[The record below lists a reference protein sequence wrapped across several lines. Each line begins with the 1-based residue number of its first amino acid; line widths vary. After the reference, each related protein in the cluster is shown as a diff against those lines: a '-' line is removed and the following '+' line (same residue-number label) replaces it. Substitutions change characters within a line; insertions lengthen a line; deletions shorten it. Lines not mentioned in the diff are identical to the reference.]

1 MIDPRRLQHLQNE
14 FCKVTG
20 VAAVCLDSE
29 NQVVTEP
36 YVDKTWK
43 RLDGEDPISTE
54 YRRKAAQALDRVQAG
69 LLEEQVVEELP
80 DGGHVAAVAVSVEN
94 NTILYWQVYDLKK
107 IDTISF
113 YQILDL
119 LRDTSVDMYR
129 DRMSCF
135 SAEAESRRSR
145 SAEEGDES
153 ESPYY

>member
-1 MIDPRRLQHLQNE
+1 MPRKGVFPEYLKEKQGSKKVAEISFRELIDPRRLQHLQNE

-69 LLEEQVVEELP
+69 SLEEQVVEELP

-113 YQILDL
+113 YQILAAVAPA
-119 LRDTSVDMYR
+119 RIWK
-129 DRMSCF
+129 
-135 SAEAESRRSR
+135 
-145 SAEEGDES
+145 
-153 ESPYY
+153 

>member
-1 MIDPRRLQHLQNE
+1 MAEISFRELIDPRRLQHLQNE

-69 LLEEQVVEELP
+69 SLEEQVGDGRKYGYYSINPAFMRVTGFILP
-80 DGGHVAAVAVSVEN
+80 
-94 NTILYWQVYDLKK
+94 
-107 IDTISF
+107 
-113 YQILDL
+113 
-119 LRDTSVDMYR
+119 
-129 DRMSCF
+129 
-135 SAEAESRRSR
+135 
-145 SAEEGDES
+145 
-153 ESPYY
+153 

>member
-1 MIDPRRLQHLQNE
+1 MAEISFRELIDPRRLQHLQNE

-54 YRRKAAQALDRVQAG
+54 YHRKAAQALDRVQAG
-69 LLEEQVVEELP
+69 SLEEQVVEELP

-119 LRDTSVDMYR
+119 LRDTSVDIYR
-129 DRMSCF
+129 DRMSPACTLS
-135 SAEAESRRSR
+135 SACA
-145 SAEEGDES
+145 AFL
-153 ESPYY
+153 